1 MKLTEQYDGYTFWH
15 SWKVLKMLKMLRE
28 ENWIDVLS
36 RPTVKPRMEYCEDQ
50 HGTIICTRAL
60 QGRSHGVAIDPDLFS
75 LKQTPLNWKEHIFH
89 TGSSSNCKSIP
100 ELHKTSLFF
109 LISESARIVIATAY
123 DRLDM

>member
-15 SWKVLKMLKMLRE
+15 SWKMLKMLRE

-36 RPTVKPRMEYCEDQ
+36 RSTDKPRMEYCEDQ
-50 HGTIICTRAL
+50 NGTIICTRAL

-89 TGSSSNCKSIP
+89 TGSSSNYKSIP

-123 DRLDM
+123 DRLEM